1 MTNEKH
7 LEEIL
12 IEAYSLKIEN
22 EVFQVSVE
30 LRRKNPHLST
40 VDLFEKSLKKVK
52 ENVKEL
58 VYNSK

>member
-1 MTNEKH
+1 MTNEQY

-12 IEAYSLKIEN
+12 MEAYSLKIEN

-30 LRRKNPHLST
+30 LRKENPHLSA

-58 VYNSK
+58 VYSSK